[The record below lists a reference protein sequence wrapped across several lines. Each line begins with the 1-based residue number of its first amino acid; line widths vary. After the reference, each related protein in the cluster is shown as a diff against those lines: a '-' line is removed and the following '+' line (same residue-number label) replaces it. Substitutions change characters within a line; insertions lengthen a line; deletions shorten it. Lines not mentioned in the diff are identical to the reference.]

1 MTAGDPAMG
10 FGVYLHVP
18 FCASKC
24 EYCAFATWTDRH
36 HLIERYMAG
45 VEVDLARWVEAG
57 MEPATSVF
65 VGGGTPSLVDPADLG
80 RVLSAVPL
88 AAGAEVTVECNPDDV
103 TAEMM
108 RIYAD
113 AGVTRLSLGVQSMV
127 DHVLAA
133 LGRQHRRDNVA
144 RAVDHIRASAIDQL
158 NLDLIYGAVTESVD
172 DWDDTIRSVLAMEPD
187 HISAY
192 ALTVEAGTPL
202 ARTPGRHPDDDDQA
216 AKYELADAAFGS
228 AGLVNYE
235 ISNWSRP
242 GAQCR
247 HNRLYWAQGDY
258 IGIGCAAH
266 SHRRGR
272 RWWNL
277 RTPERYLDAIETGSS
292 VEAGAE
298 ELDAETIRLEG
309 LQLALRMREGV
320 GVDAFDDD
328 SAATLAEAGLIER
341 CDDRWVL
348 SLRGRLMANSVAMYL
363 R

>member
-1 MTAGDPAMG
+1 MTAADPGRG
-10 FGVYLHVP
+10 FGVYVHVP

-36 HLIERYMAG
+36 HLIERYVSG
-45 VEVDLARWVEAG
+45 LEVDLARWIQAG

-80 RVLSAVPL
+80 RVVSAVPL

-127 DHVLAA
+127 DHVLAG
-133 LGRQHRRDNVA
+133 LGRQHRRDNVTN
-144 RAVDHIRASAIDQL
+144 AVDHIRASGIDQL

-172 DWDDTIRSVLAMEPD
+172 DWDETIRGVLAMEPD

-202 ARTPGRHPDDDDQA
+202 ASEPDRHPDDDDQA
-216 AKYELADAAFGS
+216 AKYELAEAAFAS
-228 AGLVNYE
+228 AGLMNYE
-235 ISNWSRP
+235 ISNWSRS

-266 SHRRGR
+266 SHRGGR

-277 RTPERYLDAIETGSS
+277 RTPERYLEAIETGSG

-298 ELDAETIRLEG
+298 ELDAETARVEG

-320 GVDAFDDD
+320 GLDAFDDD
-328 SAATLAEAGLIER
+328 SAARLVDAGLIER

-348 SLRGRLMANSVAMYL
+348 SVSGRLMANAVAMHL